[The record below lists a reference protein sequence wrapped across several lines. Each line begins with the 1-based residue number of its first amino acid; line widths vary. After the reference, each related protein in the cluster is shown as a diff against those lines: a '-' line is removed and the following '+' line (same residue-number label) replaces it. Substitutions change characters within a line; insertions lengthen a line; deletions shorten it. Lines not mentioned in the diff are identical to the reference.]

1 MKMIVNVDKNW
12 AIGLQNSLLV
22 RIPND
27 LKFFREHTENQVVV
41 CGRHTLESFPGQV
54 PLPNRTTIVLSRNP
68 KYTVRH
74 ALMARSVEDLFRVI
88 EDNGFD
94 PDQVYVI
101 GGQKVYKDL
110 LPYCDKAYVT
120 KVDFSYEADAYFPN
134 LDQDPDWDCVEVS
147 EEQTYYDLIYHF
159 TTYERTGNL
168 KRPELS
174 E

>member
-12 AIGLQNSLLV
+12 GIGLHNSLLV

-68 KYTVRH
+68 RYTVRH

-110 LPYCDKAYVT
+110 FPYCDKAYVT

-174 E
+174 K